1 MENSIAGENFV
12 ILVGQISRPSLKQ
25 VGQNNISLFKGSLAI
40 PTPKGTKQYIKIG
53 AWGEVAEALN
63 KVQPQFFIK
72 VQGHIEESSY
82 NGKCRHCNGEEK
94 KYWTE
99 VIVDNYIIIT
109 GEE

>member
-1 MENSIAGENFV
+1 MENNIIGENFV

-53 AWGEVAEALN
+53 AWGDIAEALN
-63 KVQPQFFIK
+63 EVHPQSMIK
-72 VQGHIEESSY
+72 AQGHIEESSY
-82 NGKCRHCNGEEK
+82 TGKCRHCNGEEK

-99 VIVDNYIIIT
+99 VVLDEFIVLE
-109 GEE
+109 GE